1 MKDFCEI
8 NDLVESVECRMQDA
22 YEQGYETG
30 HKDGEARGID
40 KMNNLSKE
48 AYQKGLEDAWECA
61 RKLILSCGE
70 GGYDAGTIKDLFGMS
85 YHDVLKECKPSKV
98 IEIFKEYEQQKQKCE
113 SCFTEK
119 LTKEKWASAEDCKE
133 CKKKQTERECCDC
146 KWDEFNDCQ
155 NPAICNEHSLFEP
168 KQTDVADSDD
178 GSIKVGDE
186 VYLIDIDRPKVVTYV
201 NNSFAVL
208 CDFCDWGQSGTADVK
223 DLHKTGRHFNA
234 IDEILSEL
242 KNEKN

>member
-1 MKDFCEI
+1 LINYKDELLKAFYEICEKAKQ
-8 NDLVESVECRMQDA
+8 E
-22 YEQGYETG
+22 GYEN
-30 HKDGEARGID
+30 GEANGID
-40 KMNNLSKE
+40 KMNGMVKE
-48 AYQKGLEDAWECA
+48 SYQSGLKDAWECA
-61 RKLILSCGE
+61 RKIILSCGE
-70 GGYDAGTIKDLFGMS
+70 GGYDAGTIEDIFGMS
-85 YHDVLKECKPSKV
+85 YHDVLKECKPNKA
-98 IEIFKEYEQQKQKCE
+98 IELIKEYEEQQKQKCE

-119 LTKEKWASAEDCKE
+119 LAKEKWASAKDCKE
-133 CKKKQTERECCDC
+133 CKHFTDT
-146 KWDEFNDCQ
+146 DEVHGYTPCGS
-155 NPAICNEHSLFEP
+155 CNADLHNFES
-168 KQTDVADSDD
+168 KQTDATDD

-201 NNSFAVL
+201 NNIFAVF